1 MMHKAL
7 SMIRLARGALAASVA
22 LAFCNLAYAGGLLGI
37 DHAVTPTDTG
47 IWARRYT
54 LGLEYGV
61 VAVGIGGAIWLGG
74 ESEIGK
80 SFWQTTDA
88 MIFGQLAAQGAKY
101 AFGRERPS
109 QTSNPNEWF
118 RGLHAQS
125 FPSGEVTLQAS
136 FVTPFIANYSDR
148 SPWIWALEALPAY
161 DAAARVKEGAH
172 WQSDVL
178 AGWALGTGLGYYAAK
193 RQSPFFLSVLPHG
206 FMVGLHSRF

>member
-1 MMHKAL
+1 MK
-7 SMIRLARGALAASVA
+7 RFERGAVCAALY
-22 LAFCNLAYAGGLLGI
+22 LAFSCPAAAGGLLGI
-37 DHAVTPTDTG
+37 DHALTPTDAG

-54 LGLEYGV
+54 LSLEYGV
-61 VAVGIGGAIWLGG
+61 VAVDLGGAIWLGG
-74 ESEIGK
+74 ETLIGK

-88 MIFGQLAAQGAKY
+88 IIFGQLAAQAAKY

-109 QTSNPNEWF
+109 QTSDPNQWF

-136 FVTPFIANYSDR
+136 FVTPFIANYADR
-148 SPWIWALEALPAY
+148 NPWVWALEALPAY

-206 FMVGLHSRF
+206 FMVGLHARF